1 MQSVPLNIC
10 HHNSMFTEA
19 GVECLYTYSGITYLK
34 IQHKMSTIWHNCV
47 VKISLATLNCTDF
60 PHLNTLTLHVLHFVK
75 MKN

>member
-1 MQSVPLNIC
+1 
-10 HHNSMFTEA
+10 MF
-19 GVECLYTYSGITYLK
+19 IYLQWDYIPKK

-47 VKISLATLNCTDF
+47 VKMSLATLNRTDF